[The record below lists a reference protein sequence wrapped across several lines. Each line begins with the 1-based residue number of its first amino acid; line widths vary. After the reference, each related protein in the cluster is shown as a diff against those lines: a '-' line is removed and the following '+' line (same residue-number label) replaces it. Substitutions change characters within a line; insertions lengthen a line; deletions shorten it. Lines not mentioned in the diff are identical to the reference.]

1 MLIPNKALNPA
12 ITTGA
17 DNTTVNSGNNANTA
31 TKIRKTIGVAIPAAF
46 AASTIKFLYS
56 YALCELEG
64 VAKKKGKPQDKGNDT
79 KA

>member
-12 ITTGA
+12 TTTGA

-46 AASTIKFLYS
+46 AASTIKAHQRIESAFDVFS
-56 YALCELEG
+56 
-64 VAKKKGKPQDKGNDT
+64 VGK
-79 KA
+79 